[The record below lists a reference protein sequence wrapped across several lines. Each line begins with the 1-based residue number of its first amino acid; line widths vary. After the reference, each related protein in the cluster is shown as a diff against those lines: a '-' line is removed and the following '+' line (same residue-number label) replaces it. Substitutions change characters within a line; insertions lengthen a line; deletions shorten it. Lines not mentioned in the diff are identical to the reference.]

1 MTKLLIL
8 GPTGGT
14 GGTGGF
20 FQHLTHVCVRVRARI
35 RYS

>member
-20 FQHLTHVCVRVRARI
+20 LQHLTYVCARVRAHMRK
-35 RYS
+35 